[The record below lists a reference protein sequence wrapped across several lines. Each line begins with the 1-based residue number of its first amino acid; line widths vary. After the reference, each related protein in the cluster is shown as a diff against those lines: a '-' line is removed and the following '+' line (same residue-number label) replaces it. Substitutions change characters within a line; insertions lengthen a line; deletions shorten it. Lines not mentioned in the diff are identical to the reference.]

1 MRVMVAVKKDFYL
14 EVPLVVF
21 HQHCLEWMED
31 IAFWKIEIKFL
42 YKLVHRGMKNDPGV
56 FKSAEAKK
64 VEKQLLHISAQALDE
79 WLREIK
85 DHEKFLNKVLKKPR
99 GQDEDLYRTQHKKLA
114 ERFRKFEIE
123 YRRMKKK
130 IFSLSVKDGK
140 KTKSGKLK

>member
-1 MRVMVAVKKDFYL
+1 MDAVKKVFYL

-21 HQHCLEWMED
+21 HRYCLEWMED
-31 IAFWKIEIKFL
+31 INFWKLEVKFL
-42 YKLVHRGMKNDPGV
+42 YKLVQRGMKNDPGV

-64 VEKQLLHISAQALDE
+64 VERQLLHISTQGLDE

-85 DHEKFLNKVLKKPR
+85 GHEKFLNKVLKNQGR
-99 GQDEDLYRTQHKKLA
+99 DENLYRGQHKKLA
-114 ERFRKFEIE
+114 ARFRKFEVG

-140 KTKSGKLK
+140 KTKGGKLK